1 MKCIINMLKIWAA
14 AFFLGAVLTGCGGG
28 SGGSASPGLENSA
41 VLSWSA
47 PERRVNGE
55 GIKMAE
61 LDRYIIRYGQDA
73 DKLDREIVI
82 PDAQAKANMTHR
94 VTGLGAGVWYFTILV
109 QDNNGLLSPPS
120 EVVDKE
126 IES

>member
-1 MKCIINMLKIWAA
+1 
-14 AFFLGAVLTGCGGG
+14 
-28 SGGSASPGLENSA
+28 
-41 VLSWSA
+41 
-47 PERRVNGE
+47 
-55 GIKMAE
+55 MAE
-61 LDRYIIRYGQDA
+61 LDRYIIRYGQDV
-73 DKLDREIVI
+73 DKLDHEVVI
-82 PDAQAKANMTHR
+82 PDAQEKANMTHR

>member
-1 MKCIINMLKIWAA
+1 MLKTWAA

>member
-1 MKCIINMLKIWAA
+1 MKCIINMLKTWAA

-73 DKLDREIVI
+73 DKLDHEVVI

-120 EVVDKE
+120 EVVDKK